1 MTEKMTASDLGQALW
16 NCADEMRSIMDA
28 NEYKDYLLG
37 LVFYK
42 TLSDN
47 QLRTVMDLLEG
58 REPTSLNEAQTV
70 YESAQKDPDIWPDL
84 VKELEMRFNV
94 AIEPNRTF
102 NAFCKA
108 INEKTF
114 LLTNLKDAFT
124 AIEQAKNGFYAG
136 LFEGFNIYSEKLGN
150 TDRKRNVLIANCM
163 IAMAPQNFSLYNN
176 DILGDAYEYL
186 IAKFAEGS
194 GKKAGEF
201 YTPKQVSVI
210 LSQIVTHGQ
219 EHVDGFSIYDA
230 CCGSASLLLHA
241 KDYIDT
247 DKRKHIYYF
256 GQEKNT
262 STYRL
267 ARMNCMLH
275 QIPYQYQ
282 HFRNGDTLD
291 EDWPTDEP
299 TTFHAVVMNPPYS
312 ATWSNSEKM
321 LADSRFSPYEKLAPQ
336 KKADYA
342 FLLHGFYHL
351 REDGMMGIVL
361 PLGVLFRGSTEG
373 TIRKHLID
381 NGSIYAVVGL
391 AGGLFYSTG
400 IPVCLVFLKKDNVKR
415 DVLFVDASNEFEK
428 GKAQNYLT
436 DENVKR
442 IVDTVIARKDVE
454 KFAHLASYEEITEN
468 DYNLNIPR
476 YVDTFEEEAPVDI
489 NAETEKLIA
498 LDKAAKEAQEKVNA
512 YFRELGLKE
521 GE

>member
-1 MTEKMTASDLGQALW
+1 MAEKMTAQELGQALW

-42 TLSDN
+42 ALSDN
-47 QLRTVMDLLEG
+47 QLRTVVDLIEG
-58 REPTSLNEAQTV
+58 REPESLDEAQSIF
-70 YESAQKDPDIWPDL
+70 EEAAADPETWPDL
-84 VKELEMRFNV
+84 CKELEGRYSV
-94 AIEPNRTF
+94 VIQPNRTF

-108 INEKTF
+108 INDKTF
-114 LLTNLKDAFT
+114 LLTDLKEAFT
-124 AIEQAKNGFYAG
+124 AIEQAQKGFYAG
-136 LFEGFNIYSEKLGN
+136 LFEGFNIYSEKLGPN
-150 TDRKRNVLIANCM
+150 ERKRNALISNCM
-163 IAMAPQNFSLYNN
+163 MAMSSQNFSLYSA
-176 DILGDAYEYL
+176 DIMGDAYEYL
-186 IAKFAEGS
+186 IAQFAEGS

-201 YTPKQVSVI
+201 YTPKQVSII
-210 LSQIVTHGQ
+210 LSQIVTHGE

-241 KDYIDT
+241 KDFIDE
-247 DKRKHIYYF
+247 DKRKHIYYY

-291 EDWPTDEP
+291 EDWPSDEP

-312 ATWSNSEKM
+312 LKYNPSAGM
-321 LADSRFSPYEKLAPQ
+321 LADPRFAPYEKLAP
-336 KKADYA
+336 KSAADYA

-361 PLGVLFRGSTEG
+361 PLGVLFRGGAEG

-391 AGGLFYSTG
+391 AGNLFVSTG
-400 IPVCLVFLKKDNVKR
+400 IPVCLIFLRKDNTKR
-415 DVLFVDASNEFEK
+415 NVLFVDASKEFEK
-428 GKAQNYLT
+428 GKAQNHLT
-436 DENVKR
+436 DANVKK

-454 KFAHLASYEEITEN
+454 KFAHLASYEEIVEN

-476 YVDTFEEEAPVDI
+476 YVDTFEEEAPIDI
-489 NAETEKLIA
+489 NVQTDILIG
-498 LDKAAKEAQEKVNA
+498 LNKEAKEAEDKVNA
-512 YFRELGLKE
+512 YFHELGLKV

>member
-42 TLSDN
+42 ALSDN

-58 REPTSLNEAQTV
+58 REPVSLNEAQTE
-70 YESAQKDPDIWPDL
+70 YEEAKNDQDIWPDL
-84 VKELEMRFNV
+84 LKELEVSFSV

-108 INEKTF
+108 INDKSF
-114 LLTNLKDAFT
+114 LLTDLKEAFT
-124 AIEQAKNGFYAG
+124 AIEQAKKGFYAG

-163 IAMAPQNFSLYNN
+163 MAMASQNFSLYDN

-186 IAKFAEGS
+186 IAKFAESS

-291 EDWPTDEP
+291 EDWPSDEP

-321 LADSRFSPYEKLAPQ
+321 LADSRFSPYEKLAP
-336 KKADYA
+336 KGAADYA

-361 PLGVLFRGSTEG
+361 PLGVLFRGKAEG

-400 IPVCLVFLKKDNVKR
+400 IPVCLVFLRKDNTKR
-415 DVLFVDASNEFEK
+415 DILFVDASNEFEK

-436 DENVKR
+436 DANVKK

-454 KFAHLASYEEITEN
+454 KFAHLASYEEIVEN

-476 YVDTFEEEAPVDI
+476 YVDTFEEEALVDI
-489 NAETEKLIA
+489 DAETEKLIT
-498 LDKAAKEAQEKVNA
+498 LDKEAKEAEAKVKA
-512 YFRELGLKE
+512 YFRELGLKV

>member
-1 MTEKMTASDLGQALW
+1 MAEKMTAQELGQALW

-42 TLSDN
+42 ALSDN
-47 QLRTVMDLLEG
+47 QLRTVVDLIEG
-58 REPTSLNEAQTV
+58 REPESLDEAQSIF
-70 YESAQKDPDIWPDL
+70 EEAAADPETWSDL
-84 VKELEMRFNV
+84 CKELEGRYSV
-94 AIEPNRTF
+94 VIQPNRTF

-108 INEKTF
+108 INDKTF
-114 LLTNLKDAFT
+114 LLTDLKEAFT
-124 AIEQAKNGFYAG
+124 AIEQAQKEFYAG
-136 LFEGFNIYSEKLGN
+136 LFEGFNIYSEKLGPN
-150 TDRKRNVLIANCM
+150 ERKRNTLISNCM
-163 IAMAPQNFSLYNN
+163 MAMSSQNFSLYSA
-176 DILGDAYEYL
+176 DIMGDAYEYL
-186 IAKFAEGS
+186 IAQFAENS
-194 GKKAGEF
+194 GKRAGEF
-201 YTPKQVSVI
+201 YTPKMCSII

-241 KDYIDT
+241 KDFIDE
-247 DKRKHIYYF
+247 DKRKHIYYY

-291 EDWPTDEP
+291 EDWPSDEP

-312 ATWSNSEKM
+312 LKYNQSPNM
-321 LADSRFSPYEKLAPQ
+321 LSDPRFAPYEKLAP
-336 KKADYA
+336 KSAADYA

-351 REDGMMGIVL
+351 REDGMMGIVM
-361 PLGVLFRGSTEG
+361 PLGVLFRGGAEG

-391 AGGLFYSTG
+391 AGSLFVSTS
-400 IPVCLVFLKKDNVKR
+400 IPVALVFLRKDNTKR
-415 DVLFVDASNEFEK
+415 DILFVDASKEFEK
-428 GKAQNYLT
+428 GKAQNHLT
-436 DENVKR
+436 DANVKK

-454 KFAHLASYEEITEN
+454 KFAHLATYEEIVEN

-476 YVDTFEEEAPVDI
+476 YVDTFEEEEPIDI
-489 NAETEKLIA
+489 NAQTDILIG
-498 LDKAAKEAQEKVNA
+498 LNKEAKEAEDKVNA
-512 YFRELGLKE
+512 YFRELGLKV

>member
-1 MTEKMTASDLGQALW
+1 MAEKMTAQELGQALW

-42 TLSDN
+42 ALSDN
-47 QLRTVMDLLEG
+47 QLRTVADLIDGDEDESLEEAQASYENIKCNQKMYEKLYKELEG
-58 REPTSLNEAQTV
+58 RFSV
-70 YESAQKDPDIWPDL
+70 
-84 VKELEMRFNV
+84 V
-94 AIEPNRTF
+94 IEPERTF

-108 INEKTF
+108 IDDKTF
-114 LLTNLKDAFT
+114 LLTDLKESFT
-124 AIEQAKNGFYAG
+124 AIEQAKAGFYTG
-136 LFEGFNIYSEKLGN
+136 LFEGFNIFSEKLGSSE
-150 TDRKRNVLIANCM
+150 RKRNALISNCIKQM
-163 IAMAPQNFSLYNN
+163 SVQDFSLYNN

-186 IAKFAEGS
+186 IAQFAEGS

-201 YTPKQVSVI
+201 YTPKQVSII
-210 LSQIVTHGQ
+210 LSRIVTHGN

-241 KDYIDT
+241 KDYIDE

-291 EDWPTDEP
+291 EDWPSDEP
-299 TTFHAVVMNPPYS
+299 STFRAVVMNPPYS
-312 ATWSNSEKM
+312 LKYSANPSL
-321 LADSRFSPYEKLAPQ
+321 LADPRFSRYEKLAP
-336 KKADYA
+336 KSAADYA

-361 PLGVLFRGSTEG
+361 PLGVLFRSGAEG

-381 NGSIYAVVGL
+381 DGSIYAVVGL

-400 IPVCLVFLKKDNVKR
+400 IPVCLVFLRKDNINR
-415 DVLFVDASNEFEK
+415 DILFVDASKKFEK

-436 DENVKR
+436 DENVDK
-442 IVDTVIARKDVE
+442 IVETVLARKDVE
-454 KFAHLASYEEITEN
+454 KFAHLASYEEIVQN

-476 YVDTFEEEAPVDI
+476 YVDTFEEEEPIDI
-489 NAETEKLIA
+489 NEQTAVLRKLNEE
-498 LDKAAKEAQEKVNA
+498 AKEAEEKVNA
-512 YFRELGLKE
+512 YFRELGLKVD
-521 GE
+521 

>member
-1 MTEKMTASDLGQALW
+1 MEEKMTAQDLGQALW
-16 NCADEMRSIMDA
+16 DCADEMRSIMDA

-42 TLSDN
+42 ALSDN
-47 QLRTVMDLLEG
+47 QLKMVMDLLES
-58 REPTSLNEAQTV
+58 REPESLDEAQQV
-70 YESAQKDPDIWPDL
+70 YEEAQNDSEEWADL
-84 VKELEMRFNV
+84 VKELEARFSV
-94 AIEPNRTF
+94 AIQPNRTF

-108 INEKTF
+108 INAKTF
-114 LLTNLKDAFT
+114 LLTDLKEAFT
-124 AIEQAKNGFYAG
+124 AIEQAKDGFYSG
-136 LFEGFNIYSEKLGN
+136 LFEGFNIFSEKLGSN
-150 TDRKRNVLIANCM
+150 DRKRNALIANCM
-163 IAMAPQNFSLYNN
+163 LSMAPQNFSLYSN

-201 YTPKQVSVI
+201 YTPAMVSRI
-210 LSQIVTHGQ
+210 LSQIVTHGR
-219 EHVDGFSIYDA
+219 EHVNGFSIYDA

-241 KDYIDT
+241 KDYIDP
-247 DKRKHIYYF
+247 DKQKHIYYF

-291 EDWPTDEP
+291 EDWPSDEP

-312 ATWSNSEKM
+312 LKYDPSVNM
-321 LADSRFSPYEKLAPQ
+321 LADPRFAPYEKLAP
-336 KKADYA
+336 KSAADYA

-361 PLGVLFRGSTEG
+361 PLGVLFRGAAEG
-373 TIRKHLID
+373 VIRKHLID

-400 IPVCLVFLKKDNVKR
+400 IPVCLVFLRKDNTNR
-415 DVLFVDASNEFEK
+415 DILFVDASKEFEK

-436 DENVKR
+436 DENVKK

-454 KFAHLASYEEITEN
+454 KFAHVATYEEIVEN

-476 YVDTFEEEAPVDI
+476 YVDTFEEEKPVDI
-489 NAETEKLIA
+489 NAQTDILMGLNKE
-498 LDKAAKEAQEKVNA
+498 AKEAEDKVNA
-512 YFRELGLKE
+512 YLRELGLKV

>member
-1 MTEKMTASDLGQALW
+1 MAEKMTASDLGQALW

-42 TLSDN
+42 ALSDN

-58 REPTSLNEAQTV
+58 REPVSLDEAQTV
-70 YESAQKDPDIWPDL
+70 YEEAKNDQDIWPDL
-84 VKELEMRFNV
+84 VKELEVRFSV

-108 INEKTF
+108 INDKSF
-114 LLTNLKDAFT
+114 LLTDLKEAFT
-124 AIEQAKNGFYAG
+124 AIEQAKKGFYAG

-163 IAMAPQNFSLYNN
+163 MAMAPQNFSLYNN

-210 LSQIVTHGQ
+210 LSQIVTHGH

-241 KDYIDT
+241 KDYIDA

-361 PLGVLFRGSTEG
+361 PLGVLFRGGAEG

-381 NGSIYAVVGL
+381 NGSICAVVGL
-391 AGGLFYSTG
+391 AGGLFYSTS

-415 DVLFVDASNEFEK
+415 DVLFVDASKEFEK

-436 DENVKR
+436 DENVKK

-454 KFAHLASYEEITEN
+454 KFAHLATYEEIVKN

-489 NAETEKLIA
+489 DAETEKLIE
-498 LDKAAKEAQEKVNA
+498 LDQKAKEAKEKVNA
-512 YFRELGLKE
+512 YFRKLGLKV

>member
-1 MTEKMTASDLGQALW
+1 MTASDLGQALW

-42 TLSDN
+42 ALSDN

-58 REPTSLNEAQTV
+58 REPVSLDEAQTV
-70 YESAQKDPDIWPDL
+70 YEEAKNDQDIWPDL
-84 VKELEMRFNV
+84 VKELEVRFSV

-108 INEKTF
+108 INDKSF
-114 LLTNLKDAFT
+114 LLTDLKEAFT
-124 AIEQAKNGFYAG
+124 AIEQAKKGFYAG

-163 IAMAPQNFSLYNN
+163 MAMAPQNFSLYNN

-210 LSQIVTHGQ
+210 LSQIVTHGH

-241 KDYIDT
+241 KDYIDA

-361 PLGVLFRGSTEG
+361 PLGVLFRGGAEG

-381 NGSIYAVVGL
+381 NGSICAVVGL
-391 AGGLFYSTG
+391 AGGLFYSTS

-415 DVLFVDASNEFEK
+415 DVLFVDASKEFEK

-436 DENVKR
+436 DENVKK

-454 KFAHLASYEEITEN
+454 KFAHLATYEEIVKN

-489 NAETEKLIA
+489 DAETEKLIE
-498 LDKAAKEAQEKVNA
+498 LDQKAKEAKEKVNA
-512 YFRELGLKE
+512 YFRKLGLKV

>member
-1 MTEKMTASDLGQALW
+1 MGEKMTALELGQALW

-42 TLSDN
+42 ALSDN
-47 QLRTVMDLLEG
+47 QLRAVMDLLEG
-58 REPTSLNEAQTV
+58 REPVSLDEAQQV
-70 YESAQKDPDIWPDL
+70 YANAQKDADIWPDL
-84 VKELEMRFNV
+84 VKELEIRFSV
-94 AIEPNRTF
+94 AIRPDRTF
-102 NAFCKA
+102 NSFCKA
-108 INEKTF
+108 INGKSF
-114 LLTNLKDAFT
+114 LLTDLKEAFT
-124 AIEQAKNGFYAG
+124 AIEQAKDGFYSG

-150 TDRKRNVLIANCM
+150 TDRKRNTLISNCM
-163 IAMAPQNFSLYNN
+163 MAMSTQNFSLYNN

-241 KDYIDT
+241 KDFIDP
-247 DKRKHIYYF
+247 DRRKHIYYF

-291 EDWPTDEP
+291 EDWPSDEP

-312 ATWSNSEKM
+312 LKYNPSAGM
-321 LADSRFSPYEKLAPQ
+321 LADPRFAPYEKLAP
-336 KKADYA
+336 KSAADYA

-351 REDGMMGIVL
+351 REDGMMGIVM
-361 PLGVLFRGSTEG
+361 PLGVLFRGGAEG

-381 NGSIYAVVGL
+381 NGSIDAVVGL

-400 IPVCLVFLKKDNVKR
+400 IPVCLVFLRKDNVKR
-415 DVLFVDASNEFEK
+415 DVLFVDASKEFEK

-436 DENVKR
+436 NENVKK

-454 KFAHLASYEEITEN
+454 KFAHLATYAEIVKN

-489 NAETEKLIA
+489 DAETEKLIE
-498 LDKAAKEAQEKVNA
+498 LDQKAKEAEKKVKA
-512 YFRELGLKE
+512 YFRELGLKV

>member
-1 MTEKMTASDLGQALW
+1 MENRMTAQELGQTLW
-16 NCADEMRSIMDA
+16 NCADDMRSIMDA

-42 TLSDN
+42 ALSDN
-47 QLRTVMDLLEG
+47 QLRVVMDLLED
-58 REPTSLNEAQTV
+58 REPESLDEAQKV
-70 YESAQKDPDIWPDL
+70 YEDAQGDPDTWKDL
-84 VKELEMRFNV
+84 TKELELRFSV
-94 AIEPNRTF
+94 TIQPNRTF

-108 INEKTF
+108 INAKTF
-114 LLTNLKDAFT
+114 LLTDLKEAFT
-124 AIEQAKNGFYAG
+124 AIEQAKDAFYQG
-136 LFEGFNIYSEKLGN
+136 LFEGFNIYSEKLGSN
-150 TDRKRNVLIANCM
+150 DRKRNALIGDCM
-163 IAMAPQNFSLYNN
+163 MKMAPLNFSLYNN

-241 KDYIDT
+241 KDFIDPN
-247 DKRKHIYYF
+247 KRKHIYYF

-275 QIPYQYQ
+275 QIPYQRQ

-291 EDWPTDEP
+291 EDWPSDEP

-312 ATWSNSEKM
+312 LKYTPTAGM
-321 LADSRFSPYEKLAPQ
+321 LSDPRFSPYEKLAP
-336 KKADYA
+336 KSAADYA

-361 PLGVLFRGSTEG
+361 PLGVLFRGGAEG

-400 IPVCLVFLKKDNVKR
+400 IPVCLVFLTKNNTNR
-415 DVLFVDASNEFEK
+415 DILFVDASKEFEK

-442 IVDTVIARKDVE
+442 IVDTIIERKDVE
-454 KFAHLASYEEITEN
+454 KFAHLASYEEIVGN

-476 YVDTFEEEAPVDI
+476 YVDTFEEEEAIDI
-489 NAETEKLIA
+489 DAQTDILIG
-498 LDKAAKEAQEKVNA
+498 LNQEAKEAEDKVNA
-512 YFRELGLKE
+512 YFRELGLKV